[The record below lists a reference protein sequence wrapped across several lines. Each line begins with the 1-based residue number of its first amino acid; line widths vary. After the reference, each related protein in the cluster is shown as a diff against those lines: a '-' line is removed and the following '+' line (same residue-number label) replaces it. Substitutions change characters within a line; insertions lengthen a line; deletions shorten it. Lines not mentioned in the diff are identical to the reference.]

1 MHIIQMKTFHYILA
15 IGLASVLSLPLS
27 GQVTTAFVQHSS
39 GLFLWPGSDGR
50 GTIVD
55 AASTELQP
63 LSLVPCADGSVLLAH
78 GEGEA
83 QRYLTLEGSWSTYF
97 LSDSTT
103 SRARFTMESTASGLR
118 FRCQS
123 NGKYLGTDK
132 TTSGSH
138 VYADKDGTKALHQWR
153 LAESVDEEFP
163 TDTISYFIDVASRLQ
178 LNQGWG
184 VSLCWWAN
192 MCGKWDDAKIDQ
204 IVDWLVSPTGLNYN
218 IFRYNIGGGDDPL
231 NRNCTPHHMGS
242 GKGLRAE
249 MEGFK
254 DSTLDVYH
262 WDRDAAQRKI
272 MLKIREK
279 RPDAIFEAF
288 SNSAPYYMTY
298 SGCVAGN
305 TSAGKDNLKPEYY
318 EEFAHYLVDVCR
330 HYADEYGIVF
340 RTLEP
345 FNEPNTNYWGANGGQ
360 EGCHFDFASQVAFLR
375 VLAPILRDSGLPTVI
390 SASDETSVSTSV
402 SGFKAYQEADVLHL
416 VGQWNTHTYSA
427 GTISRAQVGTL
438 ARNAGLP
445 LWQSETGSGGSGIGG
460 NLSLMRRAIDDI
472 RLIMPDAWIDWQYME
487 ENNDQWCTIRGSFAN
502 QTYQRVKSYYCHQQL
517 TRFIPVGHRFVTTT
531 EPTTLAALS
540 PGADTLVLVV
550 INEGVTPVIHR
561 AQMLCGQP
569 DINRIQAWRTSE
581 SEDLQRVSP
590 LSQQGSELVFSLPG
604 QSITTLLIPL
614 THAEEAYE
622 QPEPGRPYLIQP
634 QYNPQL
640 TLTAGSGGG
649 LSIEPVSLHP
659 SQVWTLVERDG
670 ALFLQNAEGNWI
682 NDGGSSYAMLVTDSQ
697 AEATPLSLVSLDPY
711 FHAIMTDA
719 TYAFDLNRESYSAG
733 TQVGHYAYGS
743 SPSAAHRNWHFTPLP
758 TSGDEDGV
766 EEIRNVEVGENSS
779 SDGGKGIF
787 DLTGRP
793 VTSPRSKGIYIRQGR
808 KFIVK

>member
-416 VGQWNTHTYSA
+416 VGQWNTHTY
-427 GTISRAQVGTL
+427 
-438 ARNAGLP
+438 
-445 LWQSETGSGGSGIGG
+445 
-460 NLSLMRRAIDDI
+460 
-472 RLIMPDAWIDWQYME
+472 
-487 ENNDQWCTIRGSFAN
+487 
-502 QTYQRVKSYYCHQQL
+502 
-517 TRFIPVGHRFVTTT
+517 
-531 EPTTLAALS
+531 
-540 PGADTLVLVV
+540 
-550 INEGVTPVIHR
+550 
-561 AQMLCGQP
+561 
-569 DINRIQAWRTSE
+569 
-581 SEDLQRVSP
+581 
-590 LSQQGSELVFSLPG
+590 
-604 QSITTLLIPL
+604 
-614 THAEEAYE
+614 
-622 QPEPGRPYLIQP
+622 
-634 QYNPQL
+634 
-640 TLTAGSGGG
+640 
-649 LSIEPVSLHP
+649 
-659 SQVWTLVERDG
+659 
-670 ALFLQNAEGNWI
+670 
-682 NDGGSSYAMLVTDSQ
+682 
-697 AEATPLSLVSLDPY
+697 
-711 FHAIMTDA
+711 
-719 TYAFDLNRESYSAG
+719 
-733 TQVGHYAYGS
+733 
-743 SPSAAHRNWHFTPLP
+743 
-758 TSGDEDGV
+758 
-766 EEIRNVEVGENSS
+766 
-779 SDGGKGIF
+779 
-787 DLTGRP
+787 
-793 VTSPRSKGIYIRQGR
+793 
-808 KFIVK
+808 